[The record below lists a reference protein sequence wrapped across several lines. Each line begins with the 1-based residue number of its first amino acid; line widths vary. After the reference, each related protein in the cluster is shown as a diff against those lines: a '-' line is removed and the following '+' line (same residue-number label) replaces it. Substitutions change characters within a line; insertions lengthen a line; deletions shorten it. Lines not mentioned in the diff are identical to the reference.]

1 MSKEIE
7 QIGWKAYRKGF
18 FAEWQ
23 EFSTSLIKSKP
34 DKDKEHLYKKAYKK
48 LNKMRKADV

>member
-7 QIGWKAYRKGF
+7 QLGWKAYKKGF
-18 FAEWQ
+18 FAQWQ
-23 EFSTSLIKSKP
+23 ETSAVLIKSKP
-34 DKDKEHLYKKAYKK
+34 DKDKEHLYRKVYKK